1 MHIYLELPTFLL
13 NFASETAS
21 RDAKAGDKTISNR
34 AAKTGE
40 CLLVV

>member
-13 NFASETAS
+13 NFASETVS
-21 RDAKAGDKTISNR
+21 RDAKSNR